1 MLKKA
6 PSLKLLAILTV
17 CHLLSSAPC
26 LAQPKNWDQ
35 GLSKMMDGLEK
46 EVGNDGPPP
55 PAEAAPPSKL
65 PVEPDEIKQET
76 PSSPPSTPAQSTST
90 GSDPAPDRSRVLSEL
105 LALKDNYLGTIAE
118 QGLTRWEAEN
128 MPIKIFIEKSSSV
141 KGFEQ
146 SFPTILENA
155 FKSWADKSQN
165 KLKINFSDS
174 VEEAHIV
181 CRWTD
186 DRNDL
191 MSQKE
196 GGNTVVVPTQE
207 GIASVDM
214 KILTLPAPNADSIS
228 PNYMGRV
235 CLHEAGHALGLTGHS
250 PERAD
255 VMFATVYTSDPAAL
269 TDRDTNSLNELY
281 NMDEETISS
290 IRLNQDRAMQE
301 NKTILDGK
309 NPQVNAVQLNNE
321 AARALKANQ
330 FEVAMKKLEAAH
342 KLDPGNKLVCAN
354 LGAVYANY
362 GSIAGMTF
370 NLKGAAD
377 YYKKAVPLLETGNN
391 RPALI
396 QVLGNYLKVLK
407 ILNNKAEA
415 SKVESKLQSIMGH

>member
-17 CHLLSSAPC
+17 YHLLSSTPC
-26 LAQPKNWDQ
+26 RAQPKNWDQ

-55 PAEAAPPSKL
+55 PPEAAPPSKL
-65 PVEPDEIKQET
+65 PLEPDEIKQET
-76 PSSPPSTPAQSTST
+76 PSSPPATPPQASST
-90 GSDPAPDRSRVLSEL
+90 APDRSRVLSEL
-105 LALKDNYLGTIAE
+105 LALKDNYLGNIAE
-118 QGLTRWEAEN
+118 EGLTRWEAEN

-141 KGFEQ
+141 KGFDQ
-146 SFPTILENA
+146 SYPTILENA
-155 FKSWADKSQN
+155 FKSWADKSQG

-196 GGNTVVVPTQE
+196 GGNTVVVPTEE

-255 VMFATVYTSDPAAL
+255 VMFATVYTSDPAVL

-281 NMDEETISS
+281 SMDEETIAG
-290 IRLNQDRAMQE
+290 IRLNQDRAMQKT
-301 NKTILDGK
+301 NTILDGR

-377 YYKKAVPLLETGNN
+377 YYRKAVPLLETGNN
-391 RPALI
+391 KPALI
-396 QVLGNYLKVLK
+396 QVLGNYLKVLN
-407 ILNNKAEA
+407 ILNNKVEA
-415 SKVESKLQSIMGH
+415 NKVEAKLQSITGH